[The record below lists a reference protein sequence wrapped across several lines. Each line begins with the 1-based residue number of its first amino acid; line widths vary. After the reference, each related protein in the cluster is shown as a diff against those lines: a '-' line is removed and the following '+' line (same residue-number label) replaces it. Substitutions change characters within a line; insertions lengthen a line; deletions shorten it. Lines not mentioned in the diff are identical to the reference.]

1 MDRSRKRNGAVL
13 SLSQKRCEANL
24 TALRWSRRR
33 LKLFGRLIIGLTCFS
48 LCCPISAERS
58 MSKEEKIKAAYLV
71 NFTRYIE
78 WPNTGSANL
87 TPKIRICV
95 KDSDG
100 YVEFLRELA
109 SDKRFVALPYAIE
122 VLRLRNATG
131 CELLYV
137 GRLKT
142 VLDMQLD
149 NTVIVADSGS
159 VAFSGIAIKFY
170 REKSKLRFEIDL
182 DKIGA
187 LNVVVGSE
195 LLKLARIKP

>member
-1 MDRSRKRNGAVL
+1 
-13 SLSQKRCEANL
+13 
-24 TALRWSRRR
+24 
-33 LKLFGRLIIGLTCFS
+33 
-48 LCCPISAERS
+48 

>member
-1 MDRSRKRNGAVL
+1 VL
-13 SLSQKRCEANL
+13 SLFLKRCNANL
-24 TALRWSRRR
+24 TASRWSGRR
-33 LKLFGRLIIGLTCFS
+33 LKRVGQLIIGLSCFL
-48 LCCPISAERS
+48 LCCPISAEYS
-58 MSKEEKIKAAYLV
+58 LSKEEKIKATYLLH
-71 NFTRYIE
+71 FTRYIQ

-109 SDKRFVALPYAIE
+109 SDKRFLALPYAIE
-122 VLRLRNATG
+122 VLRLRNAKR

-159 VAFSGIAIKFY
+159 VAFSGIAITFY
-170 REKSKLRFEIDL
+170 RENRKLRFEIDL
-182 DKIGA
+182 DKVRA